1 MISVWTVLELFINS
15 WLVLYT
21 TRSGNESSEP
31 EELEETMLKSSDE
44 FQLNKTSGTSIIVTG
59 DAV

>member
-1 MISVWTVLELFINS
+1 MTSVWTVLELFINA

-21 TRSGNESSEP
+21 TRSANESSEP

-44 FQLNKTSGTSIIVTG
+44 FQLIKTSGTSLTVTG